1 MTIDEFSINT
11 SMTRSHARA
20 PKGERAEVTEP
31 FEVDTKL
38 SVISA
43 MSQRGIEATMTI
55 EGSVDG
61 DVFNVFVENFLMPR
75 LKSGDVVI
83 MDNVPFH
90 HNKTAL
96 GLITTTGAQVEHLP
110 AYSPDFNPIEH
121 CISKIKSALR
131 SAKARTRRKLE
142 RSLAEA
148 VDQVTLTDIKGWF
161 NHCGYISSYN

>member
-1 MTIDEFSINT
+1 
-11 SMTRSHARA
+11 MTRSHARA

-31 FEVDTKL
+31 FEIKTKL

-43 MSQRGIEATMTI
+43 MSQRGLEATMTI

-61 DVFNVFVENFLMPR
+61 EVFNMFVENFLVPR
-75 LKSGDVVI
+75 LKSDDVVI

-90 HNKTAL
+90 HNKAVL

-110 AYSPDFNPIEH
+110 SYSPDFNPIEH
-121 CISKIKSALR
+121 CISKIKGALR

-148 VDQVTLTDIKGWF
+148 IDHVTPTDIKGWF
-161 NHCGYISSYN
+161 KHCGYTSSYNWKPL